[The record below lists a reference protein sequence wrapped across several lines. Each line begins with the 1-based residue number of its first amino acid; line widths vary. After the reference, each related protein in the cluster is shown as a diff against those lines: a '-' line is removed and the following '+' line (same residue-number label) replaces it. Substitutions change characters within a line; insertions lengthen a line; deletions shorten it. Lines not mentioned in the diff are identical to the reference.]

1 MEDEYKLT
9 RRVIMNIVKVE
20 VGGGNIAVVSSSEIL
35 IGDVQSAMDLMATV
49 QYEAGCDRIVIN
61 KSLLSES
68 FFDLKTRLAGEIL
81 QKFINY
87 RVKVAIIGNFSVY
100 TSQNFQDFIYE
111 CNSGNDIFFLP
122 TEQQAI
128 EKLSMLK

>member
-1 MEDEYKLT
+1 MK
-9 RRVIMNIVKVE
+9 IAKVE
-20 VGGGNIAVVSSSEIL
+20 AGGANIAVVSSNEIL
-35 IGDVQSAMDLMATV
+35 IVDVQTALDLMATV
-49 QYEAGCDRIVIN
+49 QYETGCDRIIIN
-61 KSLLSES
+61 KSLLNES

-87 RVKVAIIGNFSVY
+87 RVKVAIVGDFSVY
-100 TSQNFQDFIYE
+100 SSKSLKDFIYE
-111 CNSGNDIFFLP
+111 SNNGNAIFFLP

>member
-1 MEDEYKLT
+1 
-9 RRVIMNIVKVE
+9 MNITKLE
-20 VGGGNIAVVSSSEIL
+20 AGGRNIAVVSSSETL
-35 IGDVQSAMDLMATV
+35 IGDVQSALDLMATV
-49 QYEAGCDRIVIN
+49 HYETGCDRIVIN
-61 KSLLSES
+61 KSLLSDS

-87 RVKVAIIGNFSVY
+87 RVKIAIVGDFSGY
-100 TSQNFQDFIYE
+100 SSQSLQDFIYE
-111 CNSGNDIFFLP
+111 CNRGHDIFFLP